1 MARFSPTRFPPGF
14 FDLPPDA
21 GQALPLDLIAS
32 WIRSPQTPDAAR
44 LLLGPCT
51 LRGIVVCSDAAGL
64 TRLSHERSLIE
75 LMALVSR
82 PKELVHAYGRAI
94 GGTAIGI
101 WAADNTAMFY
111 PDGISPDHVVSML
124 LTLVD
129 RIREECE
136 VGIGLA
142 VHLGEFYEL
151 GSGLHGSNADRV
163 EDLAEEHTEAGEILI
178 TGDLRRA
185 LGETASFEFEP
196 VPRLV
201 PSFGEIYR
209 VLDGV
214 RFEGIEPSEF
224 RYPLPFPE
232 EFYDGLTQFQR
243 TRRTSVVPRPA
254 FRDGVVVVVERERE
268 DRDQPEVASLND
280 LALAAAITRVG
291 GTLLEEGDGLEVK
304 STGGPSIY
312 YFDDP
317 RKAVK
322 FARELR
328 EFFAAQEIRLS
339 IGIDMGHVLLFELG
353 AGRHDVAGSPV
364 NVASK
369 LAHEVGQL
377 GSITLTWAAARAAG
391 LPDITAVES
400 LAASGLTIEAVR
412 T

>member
-14 FDLPPDA
+14 FDLPADA
-21 GQALPLDLIAS
+21 GQALPLDMIAS
-32 WIRSPQTPDAAR
+32 WIRSPQTPEAAR

-82 PKELVHAYGRAI
+82 PKELVHAYGRAL
-94 GGTAIGI
+94 GGTAVGV

-111 PDGISPDHVVSML
+111 PDGVSPDHVVSML
-124 LTLVD
+124 LTLLD
-129 RIREECE
+129 RIRVECE

-163 EDLAEEHTEAGEILI
+163 ENLAEEYTEAGEILI
-178 TGDLRRA
+178 TGDFRRA
-185 LGETASFEFEP
+185 LGETAAFEFEP
-196 VPRLV
+196 VPGLL
-201 PSFGEIYR
+201 SSSGEVYR
-209 VLDGV
+209 VLNGP

-254 FRDGVVVVVERERE
+254 YRDGVIVVVERERE
-268 DRDQPEVASLND
+268 DRDEPEVASLND

-291 GTLLEEGDGLEVK
+291 GSLLEDLAGLEVK
-304 STGGPSIY
+304 SAGGPCIY

-317 RKAVK
+317 RQGLA
-322 FARELR
+322 FARKLR
-328 EFFAAQEIRLS
+328 EFFEAQRIQLS
-339 IGIDMGHVLLFELG
+339 IGIDMGRVLLFELG

-369 LAHEVGQL
+369 LAQEVGRL

-391 LPDITAVES
+391 LPDVTAVEA